1 MSMTDEQN
9 ALVPVD
15 ERVVDFYG
23 DELTAVLVR
32 EAGRE
37 EIYVPVR
44 PIADYLGLTWSSQY
58 MRLQR
63 DRILGEAIRGVLVT
77 RTPGRGGG
85 RQEMVALPLKFI
97 PGWLFGISVNR
108 VREELRDRILRY
120 QRECYDALWEAFQ
133 EGRLTADEDFETL
146 LARADPDVV
155 QAYQIARAVV
165 RLARNQ
171 VLMEARLTGR
181 LDDQQRQVSDHEVRL
196 EELEMT
202 LGDPGRVITPA
213 QATRI
218 SQAVK
223 AIALDLGKKTGRNE
237 FGGVY
242 GEFYRR
248 FEIPGYREL
257 SARRFEEAMEFL
269 AEWWREL
276 TGSDQVPF

>member
-1 MSMTDEQN
+1 VA
-9 ALVPVD
+9 ALPLKFIPGWLFSISVN
-15 ERVVDFYG
+15 R
-23 DELTAVLVR
+23 VR
-32 EAGRE
+32 EE
-37 EIYVPVR
+37 
-44 PIADYLGLTWSSQY
+44 L
-58 MRLQR
+58 R

-77 RTPGRGGG
+77 RTPRRGGG
-85 RQEMVALPLKFI
+85 NQEMVALLLKFI

-133 EGRLTADEDFETL
+133 EGRLTAEQNFEAL
-146 LARADPDVV
+146 LQQADPDVV

-171 VLMEARLTGR
+171 VLMEARLTGL
-181 LDDQQRQVSDHEVRL
+181 LDNQQQQLKDHKVWL

-202 LGDPGRVITPA
+202 LGDLGWVITPA
-213 QATRI
+213 QAARI

-223 AIALDLGKKTGRNE
+223 AIALELGKKTGRNE

-257 SARRFEEAMEFL
+257 PARRFEGAMKFL
-269 AEWWREL
+269 GEWWREL
-276 TGSDQVPF
+276 AGSDQVPF

>member
-1 MSMTDEQN
+1 MADEQN
-9 ALVPVD
+9 ALVPVE

-23 DELTAVLVR
+23 DALTAVLVEEGVR
-32 EAGRE
+32 P
-37 EIYVPVR
+37 EIYVPLK
-44 PIADYLGLTWSSQY
+44 PIADYLGLTWGSQY
-58 MRLQR
+58 NRIQR
-63 DRILGEAIRGVLVT
+63 DPILSEAMRSVFVT
-77 RTPGRGGG
+77 KSNPERGG
-85 RQEMVALPLKFI
+85 RPDMAALPLKFI

-108 VREELRDRILRY
+108 VRPELRDKILRY

-133 EGRLTADEDFETL
+133 EGRLTAEQSFESL
-146 LARADPDVV
+146 LETADPDVV

-171 VLMEARLTGR
+171 VLMEARLSGQ
-181 LDDQQRQVSDHEVRL
+181 LAQQQRQLAAHEVRL
-196 EELEMT
+196 EELELT
-202 LGDPGRVITPA
+202 LGDPGRAITPA

-223 AIALDLGKKTGRNE
+223 AIALALGKTTGRNE

-257 SARRFEEAMEFL
+257 PARRFDEAMAFL
-269 AEWWREL
+269 ADWWREV
-276 TGSDQVPF
+276 GGGGDAPF

>member
-1 MSMTDEQN
+1 MTDEQN

-23 DELTAVLVR
+23 DELTAVLVQKDD
-32 EAGRE
+32 GRL
-37 EIYVPVR
+37 EIYVPVK
-44 PIADYLGLTWSSQY
+44 PIAEYLGLTWGSQY
-58 MRLQR
+58 NRIQR
-63 DRILGEAIRGVLVT
+63 DPILSEAMRSVFVT
-77 RTPGRGGG
+77 KINPERGG
-85 RQEMVALPLKFI
+85 RPDLAALPLKFI

-108 VREELRDRILRY
+108 VKEELRDKILRY

-133 EGRLTADEDFETL
+133 EGRLTGDQSFEVL
-146 LARADPDVV
+146 LQQADPDVV

-171 VLMEARLTGR
+171 VLMESRLTGR
-181 LDDQQRQVSDHEVRL
+181 LDDQQNQLSEHEVRL

-202 LGDPGRVITPA
+202 LGDPDRVITPA

-223 AIALDLGKKTGRNE
+223 AIALELGKKTKRNE

-257 SARRFEEAMEFL
+257 PARRFEEAMEFL

>member
-1 MSMTDEQN
+1 M
-9 ALVPVD
+9 A
-15 ERVVDFYG
+15 
-23 DELTAVLVR
+23 
-32 EAGRE
+32 
-37 EIYVPVR
+37 
-44 PIADYLGLTWSSQY
+44 
-58 MRLQR
+58 
-63 DRILGEAIRGVLVT
+63 
-77 RTPGRGGG
+77 
-85 RQEMVALPLKFI
+85 ALPLKFI

-108 VREELRDRILRY
+108 VREELRDKILRY

-133 EGRLTADEDFETL
+133 EGRLTAEQSFEVL
-146 LARADPDVV
+146 LQQADPDVV

-171 VLMEARLTGR
+171 VLMESRLTGR
-181 LDDQQRQVSDHEVRL
+181 LDDQQQQLSDHEVRL

-202 LGDPGRVITPA
+202 LGDPDRVITPA

-223 AIALDLGKKTGRNE
+223 AIALELGKKTKRNE

-257 SARRFEEAMEFL
+257 PARRFEEAMEFL

>member
-1 MSMTDEQN
+1 
-9 ALVPVD
+9 
-15 ERVVDFYG
+15 
-23 DELTAVLVR
+23 
-32 EAGRE
+32 
-37 EIYVPVR
+37 
-44 PIADYLGLTWSSQY
+44 

-63 DRILGEAIRGVLVT
+63 DQILGEAIRGVLVT

-85 RQEMVALPLKFI
+85 NQEMVALPLKFI

-108 VREELRDRILRY
+108 VRDELRDRILRY

-133 EGRLTADEDFETL
+133 EGRLTAEQNFEAL
-146 LARADPDVV
+146 LQQADPDVV

-171 VLMEARLTGR
+171 VLMEARLTGL
-181 LDDQQRQVSDHEVRL
+181 LDNQQQQLKDHEVRL

-213 QATRI
+213 QAARI

-223 AIALDLGKKTGRNE
+223 AIALELGKKTGRNE

-257 SARRFEEAMEFL
+257 PASRFERAMKFL
-269 AEWWREL
+269 GEWWREL